1 MSEELIKWS
10 EKNYSHLSW
19 RVNRTIYGTL
29 VSEIMLQQTTV
40 GTVLNHFD
48 RFLAKYPNITELA
61 KASEEE
67 ILVDWKGLGYYRR
80 AKNLLKAAKEIS
92 VKFKGEIPKDL
103 DKLTSIN
110 GIGLYTANAIKSIG
124 YNEWSVALDANLER
138 VLARYYEISDEKGP
152 KLQKSLYE
160 LFNSGEI
167 LSEFKDVEPRK
178 LNEALMDLGR
188 SICKARSA
196 NCEICPL
203 RLNCKT
209 RTKNPLLFPKEKKQN
224 SKEKQIPLN
233 LLRVVFEKNGKYLA
247 YKKNRKEW
255 LAGQYEIPTFE
266 MGDEKIVS
274 HQYPSL
280 EGFEDLSLLPELKT
294 SITKY
299 NITNKVIFTNIDD
312 LKALSIKQD
321 DYEFISPEKLST
333 ASLKAINI

>member
-1 MSEELIKWS
+1 MHNELIKWS
-10 EKNYSHLSW
+10 EKNYSHLNW

-48 RFLAKYPNITELA
+48 RFLAKYPSIIELA
-61 KASEEE
+61 NASEEE
-67 ILVDWKGLGYYRR
+67 ILIDWKGLGYYRR

-92 VKFKGEIPKDL
+92 VKFNGEIPSAL
-103 DKLTSIN
+103 DELTSIN
-110 GIGLYTANAIKSIG
+110 GIGLYTANAIRSIG
-124 YNEWSVALDANLER
+124 YNEWAVALDANLER

-152 KLQKSLYE
+152 KLQKRLYE
-160 LFNSGEI
+160 LFSSDEI
-167 LSEFKDVEPRK
+167 LSEFRDVEPRK

-196 NCEICPL
+196 SCEICPL
-203 RLNCKT
+203 KSACKT
-209 RTKNPLLFPKEKKQN
+209 RTHNPLLFPKEKKQD
-224 SKEKQIPLN
+224 SKEKQIPLK
-233 LLRVVFEKNGKYLA
+233 LLRIVFEKNGKFLA
-247 YKKNRKEW
+247 YKKNKKEW

-266 MGDEKIVS
+266 ISTEKIVP

-280 EGFEDLSLLPELKT
+280 EGFENLSLLPEFKT

-299 NITNKVIFTNIDD
+299 NITNKVIFTNTED
-312 LKALSIKQD
+312 LKVLSIKQD
-321 DYEFISPEKLST
+321 EYEFISPEKLST